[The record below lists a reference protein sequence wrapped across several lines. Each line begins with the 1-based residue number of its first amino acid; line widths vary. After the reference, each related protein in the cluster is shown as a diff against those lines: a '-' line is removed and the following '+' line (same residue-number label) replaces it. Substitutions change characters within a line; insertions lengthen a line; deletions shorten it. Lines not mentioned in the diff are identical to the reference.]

1 MMKNVDGCMTN
12 RFSVKRSVLML
23 VAIIALVGMGLPRA
37 QAQGLQAEADA
48 FLEQYTKTYQQ
59 LYIQSEEATWQ
70 ANIRIVEG
78 DSTNAKRANEAR
90 EAMAT
95 FTGSRENIETARSF
109 LKHRDQL
116 TELQVKQLE
125 MVLRKAANNP
135 ATVAPLVKRRIAAE
149 TAQVEKLYGF
159 DFQLNGESVTTNQID
174 HILKTSDDLEL
185 RRAAWEASKE
195 VGVGLKGGL
204 NDLVALRNKTV
215 QALGY
220 DNFFQYMVSEYGMS
234 VEELVA
240 LTEQFN
246 EELRPLFRE
255 LHTYARYTLAEKY
268 GEPVPELLPAHWLPN
283 RWGQDWNAMIEVEG
297 LDLNKAL
304 EGKDAEYVVH
314 AGEDFYVS
322 LGYPELPETFYEKSS
337 LYPLPEGA
345 DYKKNNH
352 ASAWHMD
359 LESDVRSL
367 MSVEPN
373 AEWWE
378 TVHHE
383 LGHIYYYMAYS
394 NPDVPI
400 LLRSGANRAYHEAVG
415 SLLGLASMQ
424 QPFLVHVNLIEEG
437 TEYDKM
443 GKMLKEA
450 MNTVVFIPWSCGVMT
465 HFESDLYGEP
475 LPQDQYNERWWELK
489 RQYQGIVPPEPR
501 GEEYCDAASKTHIN
515 NDPAGYYDYALSYV
529 LLHQLHDH
537 IATDILKQD
546 PHATNYYGNKEVGEF
561 IWSMLEV
568 GATGDWRQMLVNKTG
583 TEFSA
588 QAMLDYYAPLL
599 AWLQEQNEG
608 RTATLPE

>member
-1 MMKNVDGCMTN
+1 MTQTLLTLLMM
-12 RFSVKRSVLML
+12 VLFLQGGVVRGDESANEMQDE
-23 VAIIALVGMGLPRA
+23 A
-37 QAQGLQAEADA
+37 QA
-48 FLEQYTKTYQQ
+48 FLEHYTSRYQH
-59 LYIQSEEATWQ
+59 LYIASEEATWQ

-78 DSTNAKRANEAR
+78 DSTNAIRANQAR
-90 EAMAT
+90 EAMAA

-109 LKHRDQL
+109 LKHEDQL
-116 TELQVKQLE
+116 TKLQVKQLE
-125 MVLRKAANNP
+125 VVLRKAANNP
-135 ATVAPLVKRRIAAE
+135 ATVEPLVKRRIAAE

-159 DFQLNGESVTTNQID
+159 DFTLNGESVTTNQID
-174 HILKTSDDLEL
+174 RILKTSDDLEL
-185 RRAAWEASKE
+185 RLAAWKASKE
-195 VGVGLKGGL
+195 VGVGLKDGL
-204 NDLVALRNKTV
+204 NNLVALRNKTV

-220 DNFFQYMVSEYGMS
+220 DNFFQYMVSEYDMS

-240 LTEQFN
+240 MTEQFN
-246 EELRPLFRE
+246 VELRPLFRE

-268 GEPVPELLPAHWLPN
+268 GEPVPDLLPAHWLPN

-322 LGYPELPETFYEKSS
+322 LGYPELPEVFYEKSS
-337 LYPLPEGA
+337 LYPLPDGA

-359 LESDVRSL
+359 LENDVRSL
-367 MSVEPN
+367 MSVEPD
-373 AEWWE
+373 ADWWE

-394 NPDVPI
+394 NPDVPL
-400 LLRSGANRAYHEAVG
+400 LLRGGANRAYHEAVG

-450 MNTVVFIPWSCGVMT
+450 MNSVVFIPWSCGVMT
-465 HFESDLYGEP
+465 HFENDLYGEP
-475 LPQDQYNERWWELK
+475 LSQDQYNERWWALK

-515 NDPAGYYDYALSYV
+515 NDPAGYYDYALSRI
-529 LLHQLHDH
+529 LLQQLHDH

-546 PHATNYYGNKEVGEF
+546 PHATNYYGSEEVGEF
-561 IWSMLEV
+561 LWSMLEV
-568 GATGDWRQMLVNKTG
+568 GATGDWRQMLIDKTG
-583 TEFSA
+583 SGLSA